1 MITLSRPSSRL
12 LLYTA
17 ALCLT
22 PAAMVA
28 GGKEMASRPVQ
39 PVNRNDGAQLDTCGQ
54 QAAQRLMGLLVTPQ
68 VRTELQ
74 KSIRHDRMRIVRPGA
89 VITQD
94 VRPDRLNLIV
104 DDSGRLVA
112 ARCG

>member
-1 MITLSRPSSRL
+1 
-12 LLYTA
+12 
-17 ALCLT
+17 
-22 PAAMVA
+22 
-28 GGKEMASRPVQ
+28 
-39 PVNRNDGAQLDTCGQ
+39 
-54 QAAQRLMGLLVTPQ
+54 MGLVVTPQ
-68 VRTELQ
+68 ARTELQ